1 MERNNNTQY
10 NNWAELK
17 NVLKDRY
24 KPQQNDAMNQAAEG
38 IQKDYWKRFEDL
50 TGKDR
55 ELFRNQLNNINH

>member
-10 NNWAELK
+10 NHWAELK
-17 NVLKDRY
+17 NLLKDRY
-24 KPQQNDAMNQAAEG
+24 KPQQQPAINEAAEG